1 MQDFVRF
8 DLFNKWFFGLVHNK
22 VNRRLAHEPGQDPD
36 PEFPKVLF
44 PTKSQCPKCHMD
56 NDEND
61 HKVTWNLRE
70 VGEYL
75 KSYYSSSNIIAIEES
90 LSSSSSPFNEDT
102 STSQAQTTK
111 IMTILD
117 KIFSMRN
124 GALPPTSKQ
133 SRSLVQGT
141 MISVFVV
148 TFLHL

>member
-1 MQDFVRF
+1 MV
-8 DLFNKWFFGLVHNK
+8 LVHNK

-56 NDEND
+56 TDEND

-90 LSSSSSPFNEDT
+90 SLASSSSSSQSNERLNDDT
-102 STSQAQTTK
+102 STQAQTTK

-124 GALPPTSKQ
+124 SALPPLSKQ
-133 SRSLVQGT
+133 SRFLVQGT
-141 MISVFVV
+141 MIAVFIL
-148 TFLHL
+148 TFLNL